1 MYMRA
6 RNEDQVYHHHRLLV
20 VIDAS
25 RTCNRFTDI
34 HNAEVDWVV
43 WVRVKS
49 KKRRSKKRKK
59 EE

>member
-1 MYMRA
+1 MIMH
-6 RNEDQVYHHHRLLV
+6 HHHRLLV

-34 HNAEVDWVV
+34 HNAEVHWVV

>member
-1 MYMRA
+1 MHMRA